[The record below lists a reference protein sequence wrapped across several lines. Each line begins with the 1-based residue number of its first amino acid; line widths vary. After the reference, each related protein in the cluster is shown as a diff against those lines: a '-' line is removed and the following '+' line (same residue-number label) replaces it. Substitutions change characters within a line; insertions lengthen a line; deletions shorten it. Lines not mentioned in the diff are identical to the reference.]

1 MKFKYTGEL
10 PVKNADLVL
19 AGVFKS
25 NESIRNGTIFEIP
38 DENVELIQ
46 RMKISGNYVEYY
58 EPKKVGRP
66 KKEEKEEKEDKE
78 EK

>member
-1 MKFKYTGEL
+1 MKFKYIGDL

-19 AGVFKS
+19 AGVFKP
-25 NESIRNGTIFEIP
+25 NEAICKGATFEIP

-46 RMKISGNYVEYY
+46 RMKISGNYTEYY
-58 EPKKVGRP
+58 EPKKIGRP